1 MCVYVEE
8 IGSFEECMC
17 VAIEKVGSL
26 GDYSV
31 YVAVEEVHA
40 CRLS

>member
-1 MCVYVEE
+1 MHVEE

-17 VAIEKVGSL
+17 MAIEKVGSL

-31 YVAVEEVHA
+31 YVAVEEVHVGSLA
-40 CRLS
+40 CP